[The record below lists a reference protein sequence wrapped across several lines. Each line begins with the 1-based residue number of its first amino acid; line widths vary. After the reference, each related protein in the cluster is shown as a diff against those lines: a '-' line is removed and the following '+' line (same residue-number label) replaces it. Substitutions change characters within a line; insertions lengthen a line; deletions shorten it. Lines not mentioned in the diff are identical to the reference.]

1 MNAIAYTLFLSWL
14 FLSSYSAAAQTA
26 LTGQLLTEQQE
37 PLPGALVE
45 LQSPARPE
53 ATAVTTTDRAGRF
66 SLQVSW
72 PGDSLVLSAR
82 ALGFTEQVLRLAN
95 RSQRVSMTL
104 AVSLTPLKEVTIKA
118 PPIRREGDTLSY
130 RVSAFT
136 DKKDRVIADVLRKL
150 PGVEVEADGRI
161 LYEGRPIQKFYIN
174 GADLLENRYNLA
186 SSNLPAE
193 AVQDVQVLKRHQPV
207 KALRG
212 VQATEQAS
220 LNLELKKKV
229 TATGQARL
237 GVGATPALWNA
248 NLSPMLFTPR
258 QQLLDTYQANNT
270 GQDVAADL
278 KPLGLGDFQQLLEP
292 GNQKPDLTG
301 IQGLSA
307 PPLATGRYLFN
318 RAHLLSANH
327 LLPFSKEA
335 QLRINA
341 SYLHD
346 RQNQTGSTRTRFTLP
361 DGRNVTLREEKQNRL
376 YINQFTTDLAYVR
389 NVQHYYLKNTLSVAG
404 SWEAQDGLVQL
415 TGQEQPVAQR
425 ATNPAYSLSNR
436 LGLVRPAG
444 GQRVVQVNSVVT
456 LAASPQQLTVSP
468 GPLPAVLAD
477 GRAYAGARQQARAE
491 TFYTANSVAF
501 ITGRRHW
508 HYTYTAGFTQEIER
522 LTSTLTR
529 LPAPA
534 AVPDSLRN
542 GLRASQGRY
551 YAQAGIDYKTA
562 RWHLELEAPLNY
574 RTFRAT
580 DAGLNGYQQRR
591 YLAAE
596 PRLSGRY
603 ELSGLWHASGG
614 AGFSNQFGSVQQLY
628 YGYLLRDYRTLQR
641 NAAPLTQTRSWNFN
655 GGLFYENPLTS
666 WFYRATYSFSV
677 ATRNQ
682 LARTLVRPDGTLTT
696 VALAQ
701 LNQSRNQTVAGSVS
715 KFVSDW
721 KMTLGL
727 QLSGSFSRQPLLL
740 NDQLVTTRNQSGT
753 ARFRASLNTFD
764 WGGLEYSAAL
774 TTLRNR
780 LGTADFGATTAFQ
793 EQRLALSWY
802 PAEQHT
808 VQAAAEY
815 YQSNGLD
822 QPVRSTFVDATYR
835 YTLPTARK
843 VDVELKATNL
853 LDTRRYQTTYT
864 SGFILV
870 QNNYQLRPRQA
881 LVAVRVS
888 F

>member
-1 MNAIAYTLFLSWL
+1 MLALLG
-14 FLSSYSAAAQTA
+14 SSTSYAQTI
-26 LTGQLLTEQQE
+26 LTGTVRNAAGQ
-37 PLPGALVE
+37 PLQGILMEAETRAQPPASDFVISGA
-45 LQSPARPE
+45 
-53 ATAVTTTDRAGRF
+53 DGRF
-66 SLQVSW
+66 TLTLPPTPAS
-72 PGDSLVLSAR
+72 DSLRLSAR
-82 ALGFTEQVLRLAN
+82 ALGYAEQLLQLAN
-95 RSQRVSMTL
+95 RSQNVQLTL
-104 AVSLTPLKEVTIKA
+104 AVSLTPLKEVLIKA

-186 SSNLPAE
+186 SSNLPAD

-212 VQATEQAS
+212 VQPTEQAS

-237 GVGATPALWNA
+237 GAGATPALWNA

-258 QQLLDTYQANNT
+258 QQLLDTYQTNNT
-270 GQDVAADL
+270 GQDVAAEL

-292 GNQKPDLTG
+292 GSQKPDLTG
-301 IQGLSA
+301 TQPLNA
-307 PPLATGRYLFN
+307 PPLAPGRYLFN

-346 RQNQTGSTRTRFTLP
+346 RQTQTGSTRTRYTLP
-361 DGRNVTLREEKQNRL
+361 DGRAVTLREEKQNRL
-376 YINQFTTDLAYVR
+376 YSNQFTTDLAYVR
-389 NVQHYYLKNTLSVAG
+389 NVQRYYLKNTLSVAG

-415 TGQEQPVAQR
+415 AGQEQAVTQR

-436 LGLVRPAG
+436 LGLVRPVG
-444 GQRVVQVNSVVT
+444 GQRVVQVNSVLT
-456 LAASPQQLTVSP
+456 LAATPQQLTVRP
-468 GPLPAVLAD
+468 GPLPAVLT
-477 GRAYAGARQQARAE
+477 GGTAYAGAQQQARAE

-501 ITGRRHW
+501 ITGRQHW
-508 HYTYTAGFTQEIER
+508 HYTYSAGFTQEIER
-522 LTSTLTR
+522 LTSTLAR
-529 LPAPA
+529 RPAPA
-534 AVPDSLRN
+534 PVPDSLRN
-542 GLRASQGRY
+542 RLRAYQGRY
-551 YAQAGIDYKTA
+551 YAQIAIAHKTE
-562 RWHLELEAPLNY
+562 RWQLELEAPLNY

-580 DAGLNGYQQRR
+580 DAGLDGHQQRR
-591 YLAAE
+591 YLALE

-614 AGFSNQFGSVQQLY
+614 AGFSNQFGSVQQLS

-682 LARTLVRPDGTLTT
+682 LARSLVRPDGTLTT
-696 VALAQ
+696 VAVAQ
-701 LNQSRNQTVAGSVS
+701 LNQSQNQTVAGSVS
-715 KFVSDW
+715 KFLSEW
-721 KMTLGL
+721 KMSLAL
-727 QLSGSFSRQPLLL
+727 QLNASFSRQPLLL
-740 NDQLVTTRNQSGT
+740 NDQLTTARNQRGTTR
-753 ARFRASLNTFD
+753 FKASLNAFD
-764 WGGLEYSAAL
+764 WGSLEYSASL
-774 TTLRNR
+774 TALRNQ
-780 LGTADFGATTAFQ
+780 LGTGDFGTATTCQ
-793 EQRLALSWY
+793 EQRLGLSWY
-802 PAEQHT
+802 PAERHSVLVT
-808 VQAAAEY
+808 AEY
-815 YQSNGLD
+815 YQSNGLGRA
-822 QPVRSTFVDATYR
+822 VRTTFLDATYR

-843 VDVELKATNL
+843 VDVELKASNL
-853 LDTRRYQTTYT
+853 LDTRLYQTTYT
-864 SGFILV
+864 SGFALV
-870 QNNYQLRPRQA
+870 QNEYQLRPRQA
-881 LVAVRVS
+881 LASVRVS